1 MKKSLNLGFLVSV
14 VACTIILNA
23 LPIDDTKLALH
34 KLSPL
39 LQGDMRMREQVAE
52 HCAALSAKTATPI
65 EKFVLERL
73 PVPAR
78 ESGGPECSLVAQSS
92 KATRLGLRSFWDFQ
106 VQIRNADAMPI
117 ADGHYALDFPRP
129 LVLLPL
135 VVFLLALI
143 FEFRH
148 WGLGWT
154 LGSYLFLLCGANLIR
169 LIQTLGQGVR
179 TAFVGEQTVTGLVLI
194 TIWVAL
200 VRNRRTEEARPV
212 LASTVSNDGRW
223 MNRAILGG
231 VGLWNPAAFT
241 IAGRLFLP
249 FQGAVNRI
257 ASFLT
262 AQVAAVCLSLYL
274 FSFEMNRL
282 GAFASDS
289 LLLPRYFTFG
299 ALIFMFLQHER
310 PKREPIAWKLGGFWR
325 TLLCIVAIEASAFHF
340 RIWDGTSTIT
350 RIGLALVLSQLL
362 WPAAVRWKPFAQQA
376 AHWSTIVVLSACI
389 AVLSAQ
395 LSVTDLT
402 LLIFDPR
409 IHPTGVVF
417 FTFLSGIILGFVTG
431 SFAVAFFALF
441 ATLMK
446 TAAVPLVKAAL
457 LDGILAG
464 ILLSPLSIH
473 NLLPAAQFGLSMSNL
488 IAYRFKQLAF
498 PLAIGTLIYA
508 VAAINSVAIL
518 RPATFVFLCLIAVVV
533 QLKRKAWK
541 LKNYTIS
548 LDSRSGAN

>member
-1 MKKSLNLGFLVSV
+1 M
-14 VACTIILNA
+14 
-23 LPIDDTKLALH
+23 
-34 KLSPL
+34 
-39 LQGDMRMREQVAE
+39 
-52 HCAALSAKTATPI
+52 
-65 EKFVLERL
+65 
-73 PVPAR
+73 
-78 ESGGPECSLVAQSS
+78 
-92 KATRLGLRSFWDFQ
+92 
-106 VQIRNADAMPI
+106 
-117 ADGHYALDFPRP
+117 
-129 LVLLPL
+129 
-135 VVFLLALI
+135 
-143 FEFRH
+143 
-148 WGLGWT
+148 
-154 LGSYLFLLCGANLIR
+154 
-169 LIQTLGQGVR
+169 
-179 TAFVGEQTVTGLVLI
+179 
-194 TIWVAL
+194 
-200 VRNRRTEEARPV
+200 
-212 LASTVSNDGRW
+212 SNDGRW
-223 MNRAILGG
+223 LNRAILGSI
-231 VGLWNPAAFT
+231 GLWNPAAFT

-249 FQGAVNRI
+249 FQGSVNRI
-257 ASFLT
+257 ASFFT

-274 FSFEMNRL
+274 L
-282 GAFASDS
+282 AFDINQLQAFMSDS

-310 PKREPIAWKLGGFWR
+310 PKREPITWKLGGFWR
-325 TLLCIVAIEASAFHF
+325 SVLCIVAIEAMAFHF
-340 RIWDGTSTIT
+340 RFLEGTSTIT
-350 RIGLALVLSQLL
+350 RIGAALVISQLL
-362 WPAAVRWKPFAQQA
+362 APVGVRWKSFGREAL
-376 AHWSTIVVLSACI
+376 HWSAMVVLSACI

-417 FTFLSGIILGFVTG
+417 FTFLSGIVLGFVSG
-431 SFAVAFFALF
+431 SFAISFFALF

-473 NLLPAAQFGLSMSNL
+473 NLLPAAQFGVSMSNL

-518 RPATFVFLCLIAVVV
+518 RPATFVFLCLVAVVA

-548 LDSRSGAN
+548 LDSRNAAH